1 MKQRRYKHLS
11 LSDRLTIERM
21 LLQKKFSKQDIADA
35 IGCSIRTI
43 YYEIKRAT
51 YEHTNSD
58 LSTEQRYCPEEAER
72 KYRDNLA
79 KKGRQPALA
88 EASEFKNYVSFMIK
102 EYKYSPKAVLY
113 TVLDSELE
121 FDVRIKSVNTIY
133 QGIRRGYFDGI
144 TMAALPRKGKYK
156 AGKKQKIKV
165 MKQAAPGVSIEKRP
179 EEVLARDGFGDW
191 EMDSV
196 VGRISNRKTLL
207 VLTERKTRFEII
219 EVMRSHTTKEVVRAL
234 NRIEKRYGS
243 DFFRVFR
250 SITVDNGCEFK
261 DFAGMEKALYRKG
274 KRTEVYFCHP
284 YSSYE
289 RGSNENNNM
298 LIRRFY
304 PKGSDF
310 DKLIKRP
317 DVKALEEWMNFYP
330 RQLLGGRCSFD
341 LFTEELGK
349 AGCKITLL

>member
-1 MKQRRYKHLS
+1 MKQRKYKHLT

-58 LSTEQRYCPEEAER
+58 LSTEQRYCPEEAEK
-72 KYRDNLA
+72 KYRNNLA

-88 EASEFKNYVSFMIK
+88 EESEFKNYVSFMIK

-113 TVLDSELE
+113 TVMDSELD
-121 FDVRIKSVNTIY
+121 FDVRINSVNTIY

-144 TMAALPRKGKYK
+144 TMSALPRKGKYK
-156 AGKKQKIKV
+156 VGKKQKVKV
-165 MKQAAPGVSIEKRP
+165 MKRAAPGVSIEKRP
-179 EEVLARDGFGDW
+179 EEVLDRNCFGDW

-196 VGRISNRKTLL
+196 VGRTSNRKTLL

-219 EVMRSHTTKEVVRAL
+219 EVMKSHTTKEVVRAL

-243 DFFRVFR
+243 DFFRIFK